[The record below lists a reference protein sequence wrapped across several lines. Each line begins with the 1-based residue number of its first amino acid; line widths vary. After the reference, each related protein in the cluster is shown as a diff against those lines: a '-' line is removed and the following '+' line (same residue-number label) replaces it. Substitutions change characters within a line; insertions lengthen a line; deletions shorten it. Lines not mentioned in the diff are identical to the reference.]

1 MASGKITGTTKG
13 TSASK
18 YNFWVEWSSFPY
30 PSEGCSVV
38 KATSYLQRND
48 GYAASAYNLDIN
60 AKDKRISVGRDVK
73 TSDKKGIDTRNSAK
87 VVIATAQNIKV
98 LHDQNGYATV
108 NISSSFP
115 KISENLTGGTLSKN
129 ISLDKLDV
137 SLPNFAGKPIVFSN
151 ITQTSVDVSFS
162 SNDILDKIEY
172 SLDSQKTWVEV
183 NSKSFTISEL
193 NPYTDY
199 TLYVRIRKRSNQKTK
214 TSSAWNFKTLPI
226 YITDILVEDN
236 ISVDVG
242 SYTELEYSLVPQN
255 ASVKTLDIKSNNTDI
270 VSIDGNKLVGLSKG
284 QTTVTLTAKDG
295 SGVSKNITVSAVK
308 RVEGITTNQ
317 SEITLPKNTSTN
329 LQYTI
334 LPSDANNK
342 NVILIS
348 SDESVVR
355 VDGNSIFGVE
365 NGEAVVTITTVDGG
379 FFVDVAVSVFGEY
392 VWYDYPEPI
401 EILNAADV
409 QCIKSNITTIRS
421 MLMAKGYDVEP
432 LNNIEASANLPLGKI
447 FDLLQ
452 KIEYN
457 LDIINSF
464 EIKSIYYDEPVFV
477 NVTGYASNKE
487 DIWRWIQILNDMYNI
502 LNGTFGMWQT
512 ALTTDGYPTIDGKKL
527 IIRGDFVG

>member
-48 GYAASAYNLDIN
+48 GYAASAYNLNIN

-98 LHDQNGYATV
+98 LHDQNGYATI

-129 ISLDKLDV
+129 VSLDKLDV
-137 SLPNFAGKPIVFSN
+137 SLPNFAGQPIVFSN

-162 SNDILDKIEY
+162 SNDMLDKIEY
-172 SLDSQKTWVEV
+172 SVDGQKTWVEV
-183 NSKSFTISEL
+183 NTKQFAISSLEP
-193 NPYTDY
+193 NFEYV
-199 TLYVRIRKRSNQKTK
+199 LYIRIRKKSNQATK
-214 TSSAWNFKTLPI
+214 TSSPAKFKTLPI
-226 YITDILVEDN
+226 YITDIIAQNTEIGVGE
-236 ISVDVG
+236 SVVLNYDLLP
-242 SYTELEYSLVPQN
+242 SN
-255 ASVKTLDIKSNNTDI
+255 ASVKTLNLKSSDENI
-270 VSIDGNKLVGLSKG
+270 VLVEG
-284 QTTVTLTAKDG
+284 QKLTALKKGTVNISMTADDG
-295 SGVSKNITVSAVK
+295 SGISKNITVSAVK
-308 RVEGITTNQ
+308 RVKGITTNQ

-334 LPSDANNK
+334 LPSDADNK
-342 NVILIS
+342 NIILTS

-432 LNNIEASANLPLGKI
+432 LNNIEASANLPLSKI

-457 LDIINSF
+457 LDIINSS

-477 NVTGYASNKE
+477 NVTAYASNKE
-487 DIWRWIQILNDMYNI
+487 DIWRWIQILNDMYDI

-512 ALTTDGYPTIDGKKL
+512 ALTTDGYPTIDGKRL